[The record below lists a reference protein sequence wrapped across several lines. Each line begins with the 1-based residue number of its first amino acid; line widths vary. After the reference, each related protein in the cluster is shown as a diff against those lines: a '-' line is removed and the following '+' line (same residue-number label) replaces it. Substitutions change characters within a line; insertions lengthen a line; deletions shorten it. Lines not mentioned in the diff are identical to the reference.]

1 MNVIYKVFLYVFLM
15 NAVGFLLG
23 YYFSKLMRLDERDSR
38 CISIETGIQNSGL
51 GLVLIFA
58 FFEGQGSMA
67 IIAATW
73 GIWHAIAGV
82 TLAWFWSKKTSTL
95 KT

>member
-1 MNVIYKVFLYVFLM
+1 M
-15 NAVGFLLG
+15 
-23 YYFSKLMRLDERDSR
+23 YFHRNRNSKFGTRTCFDFR
-38 CISIETGIQNSGL
+38 
-51 GLVLIFA
+51 V
-58 FFEGQGSMA
+58 FEGQGSMA